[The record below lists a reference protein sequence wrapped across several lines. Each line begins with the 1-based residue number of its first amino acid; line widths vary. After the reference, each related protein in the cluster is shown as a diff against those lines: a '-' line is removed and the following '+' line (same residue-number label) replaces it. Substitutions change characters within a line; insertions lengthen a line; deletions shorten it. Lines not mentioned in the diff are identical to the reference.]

1 VLEEIPGVGPGK
13 RRALLRELGS
23 LRAVREASLERLR
36 AVSGLSA
43 RDADAIRAFFDG
55 LAPPETGE
63 ALETGDPERGDPDSP
78 REGTALPKEASGE
91 GPSGVPEPASPPGAE
106 PAS

>member
-1 VLEEIPGVGPGK
+1 
-13 RRALLRELGS
+13 
-23 LRAVREASLERLR
+23 VREASVERLR
-36 AVSGLSA
+36 AVPGLSA

-55 LAPPETGE
+55 LAPLETGR
-63 ALETGDPERGDPDSP
+63 ALETGDPEPGDPGSP

-91 GPSGVPEPASPPGAE
+91 GPPGVPEPASPPGAE